1 MATRSTRS
9 PAESR
14 SQTSPVRTPARER
27 VPPNRASCGG
37 HGRSWRRPRTSSTR
51 WSSPEEPPV
60 YRCISLRAKGPV
72 ERFPAA
78 REMASKRFR
87 FYFILARTPLDATI
101 IVSVRFT
108 TGNRVVATRTAV
120 KRSLR
125 DQRANQRRCTSE
137 PPERF
142 HFRDRR
148 LGIGSRFRD
157 HGCIGNPA
165 LAVKARRST
174 RKACRDLDRRGWIR
188 RCVAHAAGCC
198 YSRAAAP
205 FRYII
210 PPPFELHKASSMAA
224 SHKAMKT
231 VGIAG
236 AGLMGRGIAQIVAQA
251 GFDVCLLDAKP
262 FAAADAK
269 RLIAEQLATL
279 VAKGKLSAAAAES
292 AVAHIALP
300 ESIAGF
306 ADADLVIEAIVE
318 RLEAKQTLIASL
330 DGVVGKEC
338 ILATNTSSLS
348 VTAIAAASAHPA
360 RVAGLHFFSPVPLMK
375 LVEVID
381 GLLTS
386 PVVMER
392 LVEFASALGH
402 TPVKA
407 KDTPGFIVNHAGRG
421 YGTEALRIIG
431 EGVADAATI
440 DLILKLEA
448 GFRMGPFELLDLT
461 GLDVSHP
468 VMESIYHQS
477 YEEPRFRPSP
487 LTAQRL
493 AAGLLGR
500 KSGRGF
506 YDYRGADALAR
517 PSIVRPTTITQ
528 SNPAPTRRGWV
539 SGTSP
544 GTRQRVVSL
553 LQSLGAEIDAGATPE
568 SDSLCIVLPSG
579 RDATTAALD
588 ERLDPRRTVALDT
601 LFDMSRHR
609 TLMTTSVTEPY
620 WRDAAKS
627 MFAADGVPVHVIH
640 DSPGFVVQR
649 TVAHVVNIAC
659 DIAQQR
665 IATPED
671 IDLAVRIGLAY
682 PAGPLAWGD
691 AIGPPRLLRILKELA
706 RTYGDPRYRPSLWLS
721 RRARL
726 GVSLLTPES

>member
-1 MATRSTRS
+1 
-9 PAESR
+9 
-14 SQTSPVRTPARER
+14 
-27 VPPNRASCGG
+27 
-37 HGRSWRRPRTSSTR
+37 
-51 WSSPEEPPV
+51 
-60 YRCISLRAKGPV
+60 
-72 ERFPAA
+72 
-78 REMASKRFR
+78 
-87 FYFILARTPLDATI
+87 
-101 IVSVRFT
+101 
-108 TGNRVVATRTAV
+108 
-120 KRSLR
+120 
-125 DQRANQRRCTSE
+125 
-137 PPERF
+137 
-142 HFRDRR
+142 
-148 LGIGSRFRD
+148 
-157 HGCIGNPA
+157 
-165 LAVKARRST
+165 
-174 RKACRDLDRRGWIR
+174 
-188 RCVAHAAGCC
+188 
-198 YSRAAAP
+198 
-205 FRYII
+205 
-210 PPPFELHKASSMAA
+210 MAA

-251 GFDVCLLDAKP
+251 GFDVRLLDAKR

-279 VAKGKLSAAAAES
+279 VAKGRLSAVAVES

-318 RLEAKQTLIASL
+318 RLEAKQTLIATL

-348 VTAIAAASAHPA
+348 VTAIAAASAYPA

-386 PVVMER
+386 PVVIER
-392 LVEFASALGH
+392 LVEFASTLGH

-440 DLILKLEA
+440 DIILKLEA

-468 VMESIYHQS
+468 VMESIYHQF

-517 PSIVRPTTITQ
+517 PPPTITP
-528 SNPAPTRRGWV
+528 SDPAQPRRAWI

-544 GTRQRVVSL
+544 GSRQRVVSL
-553 LQSLGAEIDAGATPE
+553 LQSVGAEIDTGATPK

-609 TLMTTSVTEPY
+609 TLMTTSVTERH

-691 AIGPPRLLRILKELA
+691 AIGPPRLLRILKNLA
-706 RTYGDPRYRPSLWLS
+706 RLYGDPRYRPSLWLA

-726 GVSLLTPES
+726 GVSLLTPEA